1 MLKPTDPGPPHPDRP
16 IGELVSDLI
25 DHGKDYARAEVGLA
39 KAIAASKARGLVL
52 PAAMFALAF
61 MLALAGITA
70 LAVGVVAALAR
81 LIGPL
86 GAGVAGLIVFA
97 LLAGGAGW
105 YGAERLKRL
114 L

>member
-25 DHGKDYARAEVGLA
+25 DHGRDYARAEFELA
-39 KAIAASKARGLVL
+39 KAIAAAKARGLVL
-52 PAAMFALAF
+52 PSILFALAF
-61 MLALAGITA
+61 MLAFAGVTA
-70 LAVGVVAALAR
+70 FAIGVVAALSR
-81 LIGPL
+81 LVGPL
-86 GAGVAGLIVFA
+86 GAGTAGLLVFA
-97 LLAGGAGW
+97 SLAGAAGW